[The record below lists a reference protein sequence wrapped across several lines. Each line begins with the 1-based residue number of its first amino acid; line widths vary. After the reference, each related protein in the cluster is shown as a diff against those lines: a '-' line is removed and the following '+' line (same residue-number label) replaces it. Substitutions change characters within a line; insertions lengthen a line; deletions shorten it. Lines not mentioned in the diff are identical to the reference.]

1 MTCTL
6 NLPQGENSLW
16 EPWAVSKG
24 NNAEF
29 WKENLQTIA
38 FLPSRPSHFFFF
50 SFAMLF
56 IDILSPP
63 SCLLS
68 LQDKRAF
75 CTCMFTLPTIS
86 WALCGHFYMSLHYR
100 MACQATG
107 GGGTLA
113 ISAGWSLMFLL
124 VDICKAFLWN
134 PYLPN
139 VPPFSAPDTFCAL
152 QPKGFLLLGVSL
164 CVLLPRS
171 RGRL

>member
-24 NNAEF
+24 RILEGKPTDHSISA
-29 WKENLQTIA
+29 KQTQS
-38 FLPSRPSHFFFF
+38 FLFF

-63 SCLLS
+63 SCLFS